1 MVAFSD
7 GLGNPSRV
15 VAERWRGRLVGGAK
29 RREEGT
35 MVEEVTRV
43 KATMLTVIMN
53 PATIMVEATM
63 AIIVGGTMA
72 MTGITTEVDMVR
84 MREGGRVMGPAVGRV
99 VRRRMGRSPRR
110 SIAGRR
116 RSARRGGR
124 GSSKRVRSTFVIEA
138 ISITFFMELIVVAN
152 VSVITAC
159 RFRTRRHR
167 RLK

>member
-35 MVEEVTRV
+35 MVEGVTRV
-43 KATMLTVIMN
+43 KTVIMK

-72 MTGITTEVDMVR
+72 MTGITTEVDMGR
-84 MREGGRVMGPAVGRV
+84 TREGGRGMELAAGRV
-99 VRRRMGRSPRR
+99 GRRRMGRSLKRR
-110 SIAGRR
+110 LAERR
-116 RSARRGGR
+116 RNVRKGGR
-124 GSSKRVRSTFVIEA
+124 GSSKKVSTFVIVA
-138 ISITFFMELIVVAN
+138 ISISFFTRLIVVTN
-152 VSVITAC
+152 VSTITAC
-159 RFRTRRHR
+159 TFRTWRQRRI
-167 RLK
+167 K

>member
-43 KATMLTVIMN
+43 KATMLTVIMK

-72 MTGITTEVDMVR
+72 MTGITTEVDMER
-84 MREGGRVMGPAVGRV
+84 RRGGGRGMGLAVGRV
-99 VRRRMGRSPRR
+99 ERRRMERSRKRR
-110 SIAGRR
+110 LAERR
-116 RSARRGGR
+116 RSVRKGGR
-124 GSSKRVRSTFVIEA
+124 GSSKKVSTFVIVA
-138 ISITFFMELIVVAN
+138 ISISFFIQLIVVTN
-152 VSVITAC
+152 VSTITVC
-159 RFRTRRHR
+159 TFRTWRQRRI
-167 RLK
+167 K